1 MAGCD
6 VTPQT
11 DEIKPFV
18 LCRESCD
25 MVVGSIRHLHW
36 SEDTPK
42 QLEAI
47 TSEMI
52 LHGKG
57 EMLATIL

>member
-1 MAGCD
+1 
-6 VTPQT
+6 
-11 DEIKPFV
+11 
-18 LCRESCD
+18 

-47 TSEMI
+47 TSEMH

-57 EMLATIL
+57 EMPVTIS

>member
-1 MAGCD
+1 
-6 VTPQT
+6 
-11 DEIKPFV
+11 
-18 LCRESCD
+18 

-47 TSEMI
+47 TSEMH
-52 LHGKG
+52 LHGKDS
-57 EMLATIL
+57 MPVTIL